1 MATTASHPGKDT
13 TMGSAIQ
20 AVNLEELASLEEF
33 SALLASASASSQTLI
48 LLRDRRVVGTVVP
61 PELAREM
68 FARLVAEHWA
78 ENPDAILDL
87 EARLRTEAPEDWD
100 D

>member
-1 MATTASHPGKDT
+1 
-13 TMGSAIQ
+13 MGSTIQ
-20 AVNLEELASLEEF
+20 AVNLEELASIEEF
-33 SALLASASASSQTLI
+33 SALLESASASAQTLV

-61 PELAREM
+61 PELAKEM

-78 ENPDAILDL
+78 QNPDAILDL
-87 EARLRTEAPEDWD
+87 EARLRSETPEDWD

>member
-1 MATTASHPGKDT
+1 
-13 TMGSAIQ
+13 MGSAIQ
-20 AVNLEELASLEEF
+20 AVNLEELASIEEF
-33 SALLASASASSQTLI
+33 SALLESASASAQTLV

-61 PELAREM
+61 PELAKEM

-78 ENPDAILDL
+78 QNPDAILDL
-87 EARLRTEAPEDWD
+87 EARLRSETPEDWD